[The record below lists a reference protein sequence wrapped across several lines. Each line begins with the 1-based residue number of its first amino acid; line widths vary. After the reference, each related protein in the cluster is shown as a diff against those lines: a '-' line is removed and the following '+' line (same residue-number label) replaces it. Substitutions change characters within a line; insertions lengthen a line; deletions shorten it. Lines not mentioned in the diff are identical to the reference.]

1 HNLTVYQV
9 QTEYYGQNLQH
20 NFTTEPTR
28 LLHKIQII
36 IFFVCL
42 EHYQCIISVKKMTI
56 KCTSGCCGL
65 SAFFVTLVVK
75 LEEIGGNDGSDAENV
90 CYLRDIT
97 CPAGADAVVVVGRY
111 IGMEFAAAL
120 VANRMKV
127 IVVFPGKH
135 LMANLFTPKIAE
147 FYENY
152 YASKGVT
159 FIKGTAVSSLQISSE
174 KVTAAIL
181 RDGRRLPADMPRST
195 APRSSSTGRP
205 SSSSPTLTTPTST
218 VPRNR
223 SSVPSGSRRT
233 PIETHAKQCHF
244 RLASCAA
251 GGGLRTT
258 AECVKIAIGY
268 SDLLEARGL
277 SLSSVLMKQFRP
289 SVEQALDSNLRRIE
303 ESTAALAAADDWILT
318 YPPTGIRPLA
328 RSSGNL
334 ALQPKLS
341 SSAHRFNSMVQDFFG
356 DVGPLVSLQ
365 LGGSAMDGLLKIF
378 NSYVNDILDIGC
390 SVGVSTRYLT
400 EKFPSAQAV

>member
-1 HNLTVYQV
+1 
-9 QTEYYGQNLQH
+9 
-20 NFTTEPTR
+20 
-28 LLHKIQII
+28 
-36 IFFVCL
+36 
-42 EHYQCIISVKKMTI
+42 
-56 KCTSGCCGL
+56 
-65 SAFFVTLVVK
+65 
-75 LEEIGGNDGSDAENV
+75 
-90 CYLRDIT
+90 
-97 CPAGADAVVVVGRY
+97 
-111 IGMEFAAAL
+111 MEFAAAL

-251 GGGLRTT
+251 GGGLRTA

-341 SSAHRFNSMVQDFFG
+341 SSAHRFNSMVQDFFE

-400 EKFPSAQAV
+400 EKFPSAQAAGLDLSPYFLVVAAQKEEKLSRPKPIR